1 MSFQKH
7 AFPLC
12 ARQRAILLITRTL
25 VQACASAPLSRGR
38 TLRLSRYA
46 NSGSQ
51 RAHARRRGAHPTRQS
66 NAAMSAATR
75 LDLLPSAAKGRPCGG
90 SFPAGETCAEN
101 PRRAHGGQRRMRLST
116 GVGHLHGAPWPC
128 SSDVHHLLPTRAV
141 QRGPADQ
148 KSFRQENDGAR
159 MGARDLRASQGK
171 VVGRDYPILHRGIRA
186 RVIACERADER
197 SSERPHGRQSWR
209 AAERTVG
216 GRNWQI
222 APRCRGK
229 KETRH

>member
-25 VQACASAPLSRGR
+25 VQACASTPLSRGR

-75 LDLLPSAAKGRPCGG
+75 LDLLPPPAKGRPCGG
-90 SFPAGETCAEN
+90 SYAAAETCAEN
-101 PRRAHGGQRRMRLST
+101 PRRAHGSQRRMRLST

-159 MGARDLRASQGK
+159 MALRDLRASQGT
-171 VVGRDYPILHRGIRA
+171 VVNRYYPILHRGIRA

-209 AAERTVG
+209 AAQRTVG

-222 APRCRGK
+222 APRCIGNS
-229 KETRH
+229 

>member
-1 MSFQKH
+1 MT
-7 AFPLC
+7 ACTRLAPDEA
-12 ARQRAILLITRTL
+12 ARPR
-25 VQACASAPLSRGR
+25 S
-38 TLRLSRYA
+38 SRYA

-75 LDLLPSAAKGRPCGG
+75 LDLLPSAAKGRRCGG

-101 PRRAHGGQRRMRLST
+101 PRRAHGGQRRKWLRM
-116 GVGHLHGAPWPC
+116 GVRHAHGAPWPR

-148 KSFRQENDGAR
+148 KSVRQENDGAR

-171 VVGRDYPILHRGIRA
+171 VVGLGWSVEIIRFYIGA
-186 RVIACERADER
+186 FDHG
-197 SSERPHGRQSWR
+197 SS
-209 AAERTVG
+209 RTSEPTSEAV
-216 GRNWQI
+216 
-222 APRCRGK
+222 
-229 KETRH
+229 